1 MLDQT
6 QTQPG
11 DAPSGPLGKSRVHSG
26 LLSHSVAS
34 FLIALLLLFVTA
46 PFIQELRS
54 GRFIDGVLMTMV
66 LLSAILAVGGR
77 RRSLAAGIVLGGPV
91 LLARWIHHLEPGA
104 PVDLFFVC
112 SFLVFLAFI
121 VGQFLRFILRSPRVN
136 SEVLCAAVSVYLLLG
151 LIWTS
156 AYVLL
161 ARITA
166 GAFSGL
172 PAGSQPLHGF
182 DALYFSFTTLTTI
195 GYGDIIPATGPA
207 RMLAMLEAII
217 GTMYVAVLVARLVS
231 IYTSAGPPAGGE
243 AASSS
248 SPD

>member
-26 LLSHSVAS
+26 FLSHSVAS
-34 FLIALLLLFVTA
+34 FLIALLLLFITA

-54 GRFIDGVLMTMV
+54 GRFIDGILMTVV

-77 RRSLAAGIVLGGPV
+77 HRSLAAGIVLAGPV

-104 PVDLFFVC
+104 GADLFFVC

-121 VGQFLRFILRSPRVN
+121 VGQFLHFILRSPRVN

-161 ARITA
+161 ARMTA

-182 DALYFSFTTLTTI
+182 DALYFSFTTLTTVA
-195 GYGDIIPATGPA
+195 YGDIVPATGPA
-207 RMLAMLEAII
+207 RMLAMLEAIT

-231 IYTSAGPPAGGE
+231 IYTSAGPPAAGE
-243 AASSS
+243 ATSSS